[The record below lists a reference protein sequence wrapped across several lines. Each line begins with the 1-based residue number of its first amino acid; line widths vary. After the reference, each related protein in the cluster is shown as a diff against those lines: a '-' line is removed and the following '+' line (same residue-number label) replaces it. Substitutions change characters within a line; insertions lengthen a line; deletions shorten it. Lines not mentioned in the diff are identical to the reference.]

1 MHALLAFLILAFA
14 LCLVLTPLCRDLF
27 LRFNIVDR
35 PDELR
40 KFHLKPI
47 PRIGGIPIVLSYAGA
62 MALMLFLAPAGV
74 HLSVQHTTLILELLP
89 AAAIIFITGLLDD
102 LFTLKPWQKLSGQ
115 LLAATLAVSLGARIS
130 LSHGRAG
137 SLWISVPLSL
147 FWLIGCTNA
156 VNLID
161 GLDGLATGVGLFAT
175 LTTLIVAIIQGNLGL
190 AMATAP
196 LAGCLLAFL
205 RYNFSPASVFLGDSG
220 SLTIGFLLGCF
231 SLIWSQHTG
240 TLLGMAAPLMA
251 LALPLIDVG
260 LSIGRRML
268 RDKPIFQGDRGHI
281 HHMVLARGF
290 KPRDAALI
298 LYGVSALAAFLALLQ
313 SFTNYQFRGLI
324 LLVFCALVWTGVNY
338 LGYVELSAARKTLT
352 HRMVLRVL
360 KEEIY
365 IQELTHALAA
375 TTSIE
380 DCWQVVRGACHD
392 LSFASVQMLLHDE
405 SYEATFLNRLNDHS
419 WKLTVTLG
427 KKGHLILT
435 RAQDSTSPR
444 HMMLVL
450 DHLQQNIRAREH
462 LLLRSN
468 PKVEA
473 AVASGAA

>member
-1 MHALLAFLILAFA
+1 MHALIAFLVLAFV
-14 LCLVLTPLCRDLF
+14 LCLGLTPLCRDLF
-27 LRFNIVDR
+27 LRFDIVDR
-35 PDELR
+35 PDDSR

-47 PRIGGIPIVLSYAGA
+47 PRIGGIPIVLSYGGA
-62 MALMLFLAPAGV
+62 MALMLFFAPAGAR
-74 HLSVQHTTLILELLP
+74 LSVQHSTLILELLP
-89 AAAIIFITGLLDD
+89 PAAIIFVTGLLDD
-102 LFTLKPWQKLSGQ
+102 LLTLKPWQKLGGQ
-115 LLAATLAVSLGARIS
+115 FLAAGLAVSLGARLS
-130 LSHGRAG
+130 LSTGHVN

-147 FWLIGCTNA
+147 LWLIGCTNA

-220 SLTIGFLLGCF
+220 SLTIGFMLGCF

-260 LSIGRRML
+260 LSIGRRIV
-268 RDKPIFQGDRGHI
+268 RNKPIFEGDRGHI

-313 SFTNYQFRGLI
+313 SFTSYQFRGLI

-338 LGYVELSAARKTLT
+338 LGYVELSAARKTLS

-365 IQELTHALAA
+365 MQELTRALAA
-375 TTSIE
+375 TGSIE
-380 DCWQVVRGACHD
+380 ECWQVIRGVCHD
-392 LSFASVQMLLHDE
+392 LSFASVQMLLQDE
-405 SYEATFLNRLNDHS
+405 SYEAIFFNRINDHS
-419 WKLTVTLG
+419 WRLTVSLG

-435 RAQDSTSPR
+435 RSQDSSSPR

-450 DHLQQNIRAREH
+450 DQLQQTIKAREH
-462 LLLRSN
+462 LLRKS
-468 PKVEA
+468 PPQVSS

>member
-1 MHALLAFLILAFA
+1 MHALVAFWALAFV
-14 LCLVLTPLCRDLF
+14 LCLVLTPLCRDFF

-47 PRIGGIPIVLSYAGA
+47 PRVGGIPIVLSYAGA
-62 MALMLFLAPAGV
+62 LGIMLWLAPAGARI
-74 HLSVQHTTLILELLP
+74 SVQHSKLIVELLP
-89 AAAIIFITGLLDD
+89 AAAVIFLTGLLDD
-102 LFTLKPWQKLSGQ
+102 LITLKPWQKLSGQ
-115 LLAATLAVSLGARIS
+115 MLAAGLAVGLGAR
-130 LSHGRAG
+130 LSFSSAHE
-137 SLWISVPLSL
+137 SLWLTVPLSL
-147 FWLIGCTNA
+147 LWLIGCTNA

-175 LTTLIVAIIQGNLGL
+175 MTTLIVAIIQGNLGL
-190 AMATAP
+190 AMATVP

-205 RYNFSPASVFLGDSG
+205 RYNFSPASIFLGDSG
-220 SLTIGFLLGCF
+220 SLTIGFMLGCF

-260 LSIGRRML
+260 LSIGRRVL
-268 RDKPIFQGDRGHI
+268 RNKPIFQGDRGHI

-313 SFTNYQFRGLI
+313 SFTSYQFRGLI

-365 IQELTHALAA
+365 MQELTHSLAA
-375 TTSIE
+375 AQSVE
-380 DCWQVVRGACHD
+380 ECWHVIRGACHD
-392 LSFASVQMLLHDE
+392 LSFASVQMLLHDQ
-405 SYEATFLNRLNDHS
+405 SYEATFINRMSDHS
-419 WKLTVTLG
+419 WRLTVSLG

-435 RAQDSTSPR
+435 RAQESNSPR
-444 HMMLVL
+444 HMVAVL
-450 DHLQQNIRAREH
+450 DYFQQTIRAREH
-462 LLLRSN
+462 LLTRS
-468 PKVEA
+468 EA
-473 AVASGAA
+473 EPVVATGAA

>member
-1 MHALLAFLILAFA
+1 MHALIAFLVLSFL
-14 LCLVLTPLCRDLF
+14 LCVGLTPLCRDLF
-27 LRFNIVDR
+27 LRFNIVDH
-35 PDELR
+35 PDHLR
-40 KFHLKPI
+40 KFHQKPI

-62 MALMLFLAPAGV
+62 MALMLFFAPAGAR
-74 HLSVQHTTLILELLP
+74 LSVQHSTLILELLP
-89 AAAIIFITGLLDD
+89 PAAIIFITGLLDD
-102 LFTLKPWQKLSGQ
+102 LLTLKPWQKLGGQFLASG
-115 LLAATLAVSLGARIS
+115 LAVSLGARIS
-130 LSHGRAG
+130 LSNGHVT
-137 SLWISVPLSL
+137 SLWITVPLSL
-147 FWLIGCTNA
+147 LWLIGCTNA

-220 SLTIGFLLGCF
+220 SLTIGFMLGCF

-268 RDKPIFQGDRGHI
+268 RNKPIFEGDRGHI

-298 LYGVSALAAFLALLQ
+298 LYGVSALAAFLAVLQ
-313 SFTNYQFRGLI
+313 SFTSYQFRGLI
-324 LLVFCALVWTGVNY
+324 LLVFCALAWTGINY
-338 LGYVELSAARKTLT
+338 LGYVELTAARKTLT

-365 IQELTHALAA
+365 VQELARALAA
-375 TTSIE
+375 TNSIE
-380 DCWQVVRGACHD
+380 DCWQVIRGVCHD
-392 LSFASVQMLLHDE
+392 LSFASVQMLLQDE
-405 SYEATFLNRLNDHS
+405 SYEAVFLSRLNDHS
-419 WKLTVTLG
+419 WRLTLTLG

-450 DHLQQNIRAREH
+450 DHLQQNIKTREH
-462 LLLRSN
+462 LLRRS
-468 PKVEA
+468 PSKA
-473 AVASGAA
+473 GTAVASGAA

>member
-1 MHALLAFLILAFA
+1 MHALIAFLVLSFV

-27 LRFNIVDR
+27 LRLNIVDH
-35 PDELR
+35 PDDQR

-47 PRIGGIPIVLSYAGA
+47 PRIGGIPIVLSYAAA
-62 MALMLFLAPAGV
+62 MGLMLFFAPAGARV
-74 HLSVQHTTLILELLP
+74 SVRHSTLILELLP
-89 AAAIIFITGLLDD
+89 AAAIIFVTGLLDD
-102 LFTLKPWQKLSGQ
+102 LLTLRPWQKLGGQ
-115 LLAATLAVSLGARIS
+115 FVAAGIAVTLGARIS
-130 LSHGRAG
+130 PSIEHAN
-137 SLWISVPLSL
+137 SSWITVPLSL
-147 FWLIGCTNA
+147 LWLIGCTNA

-205 RYNFSPASVFLGDSG
+205 RYNFSPASIFLGDSG
-220 SLTIGFLLGCF
+220 SLTIGFMLGCF

-260 LSIGRRML
+260 LSIGRRL
-268 RDKPIFQGDRGHI
+268 VRNKPIFQGDRGHI

-290 KPRDAALI
+290 KPRGAALI
-298 LYGVSALAAFLALLQ
+298 LYGVSALGAFLALLQ
-313 SFTNYQFRGLI
+313 SFTSYQFRGLI
-324 LLVFCALVWTGVNY
+324 LLVFCVLAWTGINY

-365 IQELTHALAA
+365 MQELTRALAA
-375 TTSIE
+375 TYSIE
-380 DCWQVVRGACHD
+380 DCWQVIRGVCHD
-392 LSFASVQMLLHDE
+392 LSFASVQMLLQDE
-405 SYEATFLNRLNDHS
+405 SYEAIFINRLNDHS
-419 WKLTVTLG
+419 WRLTVTLG

-435 RAQDSTSPR
+435 RAQDSNSPR

-450 DHLQQNIRAREH
+450 DQLQQTIKAREH
-462 LLLRSN
+462 LLRRS
-468 PKVEA
+468 PLKVES
-473 AVASGAA
+473 AVTSGAA